1 MLESYNN
8 KKSTEGSCHVP
19 RFDDSQKTH
28 CSVVFVHACTYVCL
42 LLCARVCEADWGF
55 SADTVPLRTVS
66 SWLMAVVN
74 CISHSALLAV
84 VWLRVKTVV

>member
-1 MLESYNN
+1 M
-8 KKSTEGSCHVP
+8 P

-28 CSVVFVHACTYVCL
+28 CSVVFVHAGTYVCL